1 MRRLVVAAVVV
12 ATAALALPRAS
23 LAQTDTR
30 YGAWTYS
37 VNEDDFSGR
46 TTRMAFAA
54 GDELMLFVFCPT
66 GDEYLVSIRMFD
78 GIFRDGDIDLRWDEG
93 TIESYTFEDND
104 DNLAA
109 SSASIMPD
117 YEPRLRSVVAKLMAH
132 SELRLRVG
140 RWPDTTV
147 TDRISLNGSGRAIRA
162 LRCG

>member
-1 MRRLVVAAVVV
+1 MQTVVVGVVAV
-12 ATAALALPRAS
+12 ALLAAPPAS
-23 LAQTDTR
+23 AQTDTR

-46 TTRMAFAA
+46 TTRMAFAT
-54 GDELMLFVFCPT
+54 GDELMLFVFCPR

-78 GIFRDGDIDLRWDEG
+78 GIFRDGDVDLRWDEG
-93 TIESYTFEDND
+93 AIESYSFEDND